1 MLEIEVDL
9 LTTGMVEQSSMSSQI
24 GGLEEEEDARFSGE
38 KMRDFERARPLE
50 EGEAE
55 AGGGEGERP
64 STKNRFLEDIA
75 STGVPQTGRRKRR
88 AKRGRVSEG
97 FFFNLET

>member
-97 FFFNLET
+97 FFF

>member
-55 AGGGEGERP
+55 AGGG
-64 STKNRFLEDIA
+64 
-75 STGVPQTGRRKRR
+75 
-88 AKRGRVSEG
+88 RGRDLQRRTGFWRTSLRRGCRRLDEGSDERSEVVLARV
-97 FFFNLET
+97 FFLI